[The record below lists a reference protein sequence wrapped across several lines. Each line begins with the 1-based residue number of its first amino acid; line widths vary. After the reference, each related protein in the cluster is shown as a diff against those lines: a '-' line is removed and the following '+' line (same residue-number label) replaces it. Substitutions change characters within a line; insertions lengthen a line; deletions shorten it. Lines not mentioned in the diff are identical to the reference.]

1 MANFFRDEIDHIG
14 DRLEKAIEKAGDEIS
29 AQRSLTKSDIE
40 SLIDYA
46 AKQFGQVLD
55 ERIEKARQETSE
67 LVISKV
73 AHMREQ
79 LSEAAAEQKRVALR
93 NASVAV
99 AASIVV
105 GVLSIYYKKYFH
117 GEIDLLDV
125 FRSIMLA
132 LAAGY
137 SALLC
142 FRGFHRFFQSS
153 SLKRNGVIVGLR
165 YFDVLRPRGAW
176 GHIALLGLI
185 VGVWALLNYTPKFL
199 ELVHRF
205 QNIQPG

>member
-1 MANFFRDEIDHIG
+1 MANFFKDEIDHIG

-40 SLIDYA
+40 QLIQYA
-46 AKQFGQVLD
+46 AQQFGQVLD
-55 ERIEKARQETSE
+55 ERIEKARHETSE
-67 LVISKV
+67 LVVSKI

-99 AASIVV
+99 GASVVV
-105 GVLSIYYKKYFH
+105 GMLSIYYKKYVH
-117 GEIDLLDV
+117 GDIDLIDV

-132 LAAGY
+132 FASGY
-137 SALLC
+137 IALLC
-142 FRGFHRFFQSS
+142 FRGFQRFFQSS
-153 SLKRNGVIVGLR
+153 SLTRNGVVVGLR

-176 GHIALLGLI
+176 GHVVLLAVI
-185 VGVWALLNYTPKFL
+185 VGLWALLNFAPQLKAVL
-199 ELVHRF
+199 
-205 QNIQPG
+205 QQG

>member
-1 MANFFRDEIDHIG
+1 MANFFKDEIDHIG

-40 SLIDYA
+40 HLIQYA
-46 AKQFGQVLD
+46 AQQFGQVLD
-55 ERIEKARQETSE
+55 ERIEKARHETSE
-67 LVISKV
+67 LVVSKI

-99 AASIVV
+99 GASMVV
-105 GVLSIYYKKYFH
+105 GVLSIYYKKYVH
-117 GEIDLLDV
+117 GDIDLLDV

-132 LAAGY
+132 FASGY
-137 SALLC
+137 FALLC

-153 SLKRNGVIVGLR
+153 SLTRNGVVVGLR

-176 GHIALLGLI
+176 GHVALLVVVVGLW
-185 VGVWALLNYTPKFL
+185 GLLNFVPQLQTFL
-199 ELVHRF
+199 LR
-205 QNIQPG
+205 G